1 MAGITTVMKH
11 GAHTENN
18 AKIEEKR
25 RDERRRDEERRNVE
39 NGEKGDRNRR
49 ERTPKR
55 KPESSTRD
63 ELLKTINDLKKRVEG
78 EVSAAIGES
87 PFTRRLEDERKQ
99 RHLKHPS
106 LDAYNGES
114 DPEDH
119 LNQFDQL
126 SKFYEYNDLTSCR
139 FFATSL
145 KGNAQRWFNRLPART
160 IDTWVDFKKTFL
172 AKFGTNKH
180 HEIHTIYL
188 ESIGDRED
196 LESYL
201 RRFKQAV
208 DKVEAVNE
216 TEALIHLRRG
226 LSI

>member
-1 MAGITTVMKH
+1 MTRNDPSSPDLDHPEIPLTHDMAGITTVMKH

-106 LDAYNGES
+106 LDAYNAAASSRPASREMRRDGLTGS
-114 DPEDH
+114 PPE
-119 LNQFDQL
+119 L
-126 SKFYEYNDLTSCR
+126 
-139 FFATSL
+139 
-145 KGNAQRWFNRLPART
+145 
-160 IDTWVDFKKTFL
+160 
-172 AKFGTNKH
+172 
-180 HEIHTIYL
+180 
-188 ESIGDRED
+188 
-196 LESYL
+196 
-201 RRFKQAV
+201 
-208 DKVEAVNE
+208 
-216 TEALIHLRRG
+216 
-226 LSI
+226 